1 MNEMTQAEIAQV
13 DGAAASQEAC
23 SAPYACE
30 FEAPRVYEF
39 PLLPCVD
46 DRTPFNA
53 Q

>member
-1 MNEMTQAEIAQV
+1 MYELTKAEIAQV

-23 SAPYACE
+23 SAPYA
-30 FEAPRVYEF
+30 FDIEAPRVYEF

-46 DRTPFNA
+46 DRALFNA

>member
-1 MNEMTQAEIAQV
+1 MNQLTQAEIAQV

-23 SAPYACE
+23 SAPYAFD

-46 DRTPFNA
+46 DRALFNA

>member
-1 MNEMTQAEIAQV
+1 MRELNHAEIAQV

-23 SAPYACE
+23 SAPYA
-30 FEAPRVYEF
+30 FNVEAPRVYEF

-46 DRTPFNA
+46 DRALFNA